1 MQWHPD
7 KHPNNQ
13 EEAKTRFQAISE
25 AYNNL
30 MSTSEDDR
38 VEQLEAQRT
47 K

>member
-7 KHPNNQ
+7 KHPTNQ
-13 EEAKTRFQAISE
+13 EEAKARFQAISE

-38 VEQLEAQRT
+38 VEQLEGQGR
-47 K
+47 